1 MLTPFWFLLTT
12 GCTGLLGDTGEA
24 GDPCEAGQRK
34 EVEIGQGELAFEP
47 ITSETDRMT
56 LIYGP
61 QGGYHVVIAARARY
75 LDATNFVAAYLRGKF
90 DKDTVGETWPYID
103 FRCNAAEGSQDGVGM
118 LLVFHPG
125 EEPQDLHNKT
135 LTVALEVTDLAGD
148 VVSHEIKGLIWDP
161 YQE

>member
-1 MLTPFWFLLTT
+1 
-12 GCTGLLGDTGEA
+12 
-24 GDPCEAGQRK
+24 
-34 EVEIGQGELAFEP
+34 
-47 ITSETDRMT
+47 
-56 LIYGP
+56 
-61 QGGYHVVIAARARY
+61 
-75 LDATNFVAAYLRGKF
+75 
-90 DKDTVGETWPYID
+90 
-103 FRCNAAEGSQDGVGM
+103 M